1 MINNRKAII
10 FGINSYRLNNNE
22 KVLFKR
28 IKPWGIILFS
38 RNVKSLEQLQLL
50 VRDIKKIFNDENFP
64 ILIDVEGGKV
74 SRLSKIIDL
83 TIFSQS
89 YFGKMYKKNKN
100 LFFTYYKIY
109 VNAVSS
115 ILNQVGININTIPVL
130 DIRRKVTH
138 KAISDRTFSE
148 NKKIVSNLGKLCIN
162 LYKKNKIFTVIKHM
176 PGHGLSKYD
185 SHFKTPV
192 IKNNKKQLIKEDFVP
207 FRKCKSI
214 FGMTAHVIY
223 NDYDSKYTAT
233 HSKKII
239 KEIIRK
245 HIKFRGILISDDI
258 SMKALKFSLDKNIE
272 KALNAGCNLILHCNG
287 NINEMKEI
295 SKIIPKIDKFTQKK
309 TSDFYKFLR

>member
-1 MINNRKAII
+1 
-10 FGINSYRLNNNE
+10 
-22 KVLFKR
+22 
-28 IKPWGIILFS
+28 
-38 RNVKSLEQLQLL
+38 
-50 VRDIKKIFNDENFP
+50 
-64 ILIDVEGGKV
+64 
-74 SRLSKIIDL
+74 
-83 TIFSQS
+83 
-89 YFGKMYKKNKN
+89 
-100 LFFTYYKIY
+100 
-109 VNAVSS
+109 
-115 ILNQVGININTIPVL
+115 
-130 DIRRKVTH
+130 
-138 KAISDRTFSE
+138 
-148 NKKIVSNLGKLCIN
+148 
-162 LYKKNKIFTVIKHM
+162 M

>member
-138 KAISDRTFSE
+138 KAISDRTFSK
-148 NKKIVSNLGKLCIN
+148 NKKIVSNLGKLCID

>member
-115 ILNQVGININTIPVL
+115 ILNHVGININTIPVL
-130 DIRRKVTH
+130 V
-138 KAISDRTFSE
+138 
-148 NKKIVSNLGKLCIN
+148 
-162 LYKKNKIFTVIKHM
+162 
-176 PGHGLSKYD
+176 
-185 SHFKTPV
+185 
-192 IKNNKKQLIKEDFVP
+192 
-207 FRKCKSI
+207 
-214 FGMTAHVIY
+214 
-223 NDYDSKYTAT
+223 
-233 HSKKII
+233 
-239 KEIIRK
+239 
-245 HIKFRGILISDDI
+245 
-258 SMKALKFSLDKNIE
+258 
-272 KALNAGCNLILHCNG
+272 
-287 NINEMKEI
+287 
-295 SKIIPKIDKFTQKK
+295 
-309 TSDFYKFLR
+309 

>member
-1 MINNRKAII
+1 MLKSDVYHFLR
-10 FGINSYRLNNNE
+10 F
-22 KVLFKR
+22 
-28 IKPWGIILFS
+28 FS
-38 RNVKSLEQLQLL
+38 N
-50 VRDIKKIFNDENFP
+50 
-64 ILIDVEGGKV
+64 
-74 SRLSKIIDL
+74 
-83 TIFSQS
+83 FSQKL
-89 YFGKMYKKNKN
+89 FEKTYKKNIKVFYN
-100 LFFTYYKIY
+100 IYKIY
-109 VNAVSS
+109 VDNVCD
-115 ILNQVGININTIPVL
+115 ILNEVGININTIPVL

>member
-115 ILNQVGININTIPVL
+115 ILNHVGININTIPVL